1 MAARAIGS
9 GVISFGLVTIPFKLY
24 TAATSQNVS
33 FNMLH
38 KKCGGRMKQEFHC
51 PVDNVTVERSDMVK
65 GFEFARDQYVHFTD
79 EDLKKLESSRT
90 DSLEILEFVPMSTV
104 DLVYVDKSYYVG
116 PDKGSERAYLL
127 FTQAMGEKSVVA
139 VGRYWTRGRLQ
150 LVVIEPHASTDATRL
165 GLIMHYMHYANEV
178 RDFDEVGV
186 DPEGARLK
194 DIEMNL
200 AHQLIGQLATDSF
213 RPEKYH
219 DEYQDRVR
227 DAVDQ
232 KITGREI
239 VLPYDGPQPAIL
251 DLFEALKRSIH
262 GGVLPHVPSK
272 RKAK

>member
-1 MAARAIGS
+1 
-9 GVISFGLVTIPFKLY
+9 
-24 TAATSQNVS
+24 
-33 FNMLH
+33 
-38 KKCGGRMKQEFHC
+38 
-51 PVDNVTVERSDMVK
+51 
-65 GFEFARDQYVHFTD
+65 
-79 EDLKKLESSRT
+79 
-90 DSLEILEFVPMSTV
+90 
-104 DLVYVDKSYYVG
+104 
-116 PDKGSERAYLL
+116 
-127 FTQAMGEKSVVA
+127 MGEKSVVA

-227 DAVDQ
+227 DAIDQ